1 MKITFPYMGSPYM
14 YEKLFTLLGHEVITP
29 PKPSQKTVDYGVKY
43 SPEFACF
50 PLKVILGTYLEALE
64 LGADTIVTSGGNGP
78 LQGWLLWRGSE
89 KKYLEIW
96 DMTLSLLYLTSRK
109 RI

>member
-1 MKITFPYMGSPYM
+1 M

-29 PKPSQKTVDYGVKY
+29 PRPSQKTVDYGVKY

-64 LGADTIVTSGGNGP
+64 MGADTIVTSGGNGP
-78 LQGWLLWRGSE
+78 CRAGYYGEAKR
-89 KKYLEIW
+89 KYLKIW
-96 DMTLSLLYLTSRK
+96 VMMLNLLYLMSLRK
-109 RI
+109 I